1 MGLKK
6 GEESPPGTGAGVWNP
21 VQYKKI
27 WPTSDVRK
35 FRDNKRIEKGI
46 RIT

>member
-1 MGLKK
+1 MTLGVL
-6 GEESPPGTGAGVWNP
+6 SPLGTYAGVWNP

-35 FRDNKRIEKGI
+35 LSANQRIEKGI